1 MSSEEHF
8 DDKPLADV
16 DEQALAKALDSERVF
31 ERSSAPPA
39 LVIPSA
45 SSTDEFPDEPEPE
58 PEPEAEAEAEAPA
71 QTGEALDEQPS
82 ALGDDE
88 SATEPRSS
96 YGHSDPATLAAAGSG
111 HLLDPELAA
120 PTEQTLSEATLVAIV
135 DPPAVQTDSAEPAPS
150 APMQPDGLMLQ
161 PHLAHLTQVGLTD
174 SDTWEEQIKPRI
186 EHLHEQIDDVNVRLD
201 HLTTRK
207 YR

>member
-8 DDKPLADV
+8 DDKPLANV
-16 DEQALAKALDSERVF
+16 DEQAVANALESEGVF
-31 ERSSAPPA
+31 ERSIAPPA
-39 LVIPSA
+39 LEIPSA

-58 PEPEAEAEAEAPA
+58 LEADPTA

-82 ALGDDE
+82 ALGDYE
-88 SATEPRSS
+88 SALEPRSS
-96 YGHSDPATLAAAGSG
+96 YGHSDPASLAAAGSG

-120 PTEQTLSEATLVAIV
+120 PTEQALSEATLVAI
-135 DPPAVQTDSAEPAPS
+135 DDHPSVQTDSAEPAPS
-150 APMQPDGLMLQ
+150 ALVQPEGLTLQ

-174 SDTWEEQIKPRI
+174 SDTWDEQIKPRI

-207 YR
+207 HR

>member
-16 DEQALAKALDSERVF
+16 DEQAVAMALDNERVF

-45 SSTDEFPDEPEPE
+45 SSTDEFPDETEPE
-58 PEPEAEAEAEAPA
+58 SEP
-71 QTGEALDEQPS
+71 S
-82 ALGDDE
+82 SE
-88 SATEPRSS
+88 SRSS
-96 YGHSDPATLAAAGSG
+96 YGNSDPATLAAAGSG
-111 HLLDPELAA
+111 PLLNPELGA
-120 PTEQTLSEATLVAIV
+120 PIEQTLSEATLVAV
-135 DPPAVQTDSAEPAPS
+135 DSPAVALTEPAESAPS
-150 APMQPDGLMLQ
+150 AQVLSDGLVLQ

>member
-31 ERSSAPPA
+31 ERSSAPPE

-58 PEPEAEAEAEAPA
+58 PEPEPEAEAPA

-88 SATEPRSS
+88 PASEPRSS

-111 HLLDPELAA
+111 PLLDPELAA
-120 PTEQTLSEATLVAIV
+120 PTKQTLSEATLVAIV
-135 DPPAVQTDSAEPAPS
+135 DPPAVQTESQESAPS
-150 APMQPDGLMLQ
+150 ELVQPDGLMLQ

>member
-8 DDKPLADV
+8 DDKPLANV
-16 DEQALAKALDSERVF
+16 DEQAVANDLESEGVF
-31 ERSSAPPA
+31 ERSIAPTA

-58 PEPEAEAEAEAPA
+58 PEADPPA
-71 QTGEALDEQPS
+71 QTDEALDELPS
-82 ALGDDE
+82 ALGDYE
-88 SATEPRSS
+88 SALEPRSS
-96 YGHSDPATLAAAGSG
+96 YGHSDPASLAAAGSG
-111 HLLDPELAA
+111 HLLDPELAG

-135 DPPAVQTDSAEPAPS
+135 DHPAVQTDSAEPAPS
-150 APMQPDGLMLQ
+150 ALVQPEGLMLQ
-161 PHLAHLTQVGLTD
+161 PHLAHLTQVGLTE
-174 SDTWEEQIKPRI
+174 SDTWDEQIKPRI

-207 YR
+207 HR

>member
-16 DEQALAKALDSERVF
+16 DEQDVVMALDNERVF

-45 SSTDEFPDEPEPE
+45 SSTDEFPDEMEPE
-58 PEPEAEAEAEAPA
+58 PEP
-71 QTGEALDEQPS
+71 S
-82 ALGDDE
+82 SE
-88 SATEPRSS
+88 SRSS
-96 YGHSDPATLAAAGSG
+96 YGNSDPATLAAAGSG
-111 HLLDPELAA
+111 PLLDPELGA
-120 PTEQTLSEATLVAIV
+120 TTDQTLSEATLVAV
-135 DPPAVQTDSAEPAPS
+135 DSPVVAQTELAGSAPS
-150 APMQPDGLMLQ
+150 AQVLSDGLVLQ

-186 EHLHEQIDDVNVRLD
+186 EHLHEQIDEVNVRLD
-201 HLTTRK
+201 HLTTSKSR
-207 YR
+207 

>member
-8 DDKPLADV
+8 DDKPLANV
-16 DEQALAKALDSERVF
+16 DEQAVANALESEGVF
-31 ERSSAPPA
+31 ERSIAPPA
-39 LVIPSA
+39 LEIPSA

-58 PEPEAEAEAEAPA
+58 PEADPPA

-82 ALGDDE
+82 ALGDYE
-88 SATEPRSS
+88 SALEPRSS
-96 YGHSDPATLAAAGSG
+96 YGHSDPASLAAAGSG

-120 PTEQTLSEATLVAIV
+120 PTEQALSEATLVAI
-135 DPPAVQTDSAEPAPS
+135 DDHPSVQTDSAEPAPS
-150 APMQPDGLMLQ
+150 ALVQPEGLTLQ

>member
-58 PEPEAEAEAEAPA
+58 PEPEAEAEAPA
-71 QTGEALDEQPS
+71 QTGEALDEQTS

-135 DPPAVQTDSAEPAPS
+135 APPAVQTDSAEPAPS
-150 APMQPDGLMLQ
+150 ALVQPDGLMLQ

>member
-16 DEQALAKALDSERVF
+16 DEHAVAKALDSERVF

-58 PEPEAEAEAEAPA
+58 PEP
-71 QTGEALDEQPS
+71 S
-82 ALGDDE
+82 
-88 SATEPRSS
+88 TEPQSS

-111 HLLDPELAA
+111 PLLDPELGA
-120 PTEQTLSEATLVAIV
+120 PTEQTLSEATLVAV
-135 DPPAVQTDSAEPAPS
+135 DSPAAAQIDPAEPAPS
-150 APMQPDGLMLQ
+150 AQVQPQGLVLQ
-161 PHLAHLTQVGLTD
+161 PHLAHLAQVGLTD

-186 EHLHEQIDDVNVRLD
+186 EHLHAQIDEVNVRLD

-207 YR
+207 PR

>member
-8 DDKPLADV
+8 DDEPLADV
-16 DEQALAKALDSERVF
+16 DERALAKASDSEGVF

-58 PEPEAEAEAEAPA
+58 PEPEPEAEAPA

-111 HLLDPELAA
+111 PLLSPELGA
-120 PTEQTLSEATLVAIV
+120 PTEQTLSEATLAAI
-135 DPPAVQTDSAEPAPS
+135 DSPAVA
-150 APMQPDGLMLQ
+150 
-161 PHLAHLTQVGLTD
+161 
-174 SDTWEEQIKPRI
+174 
-186 EHLHEQIDDVNVRLD
+186 
-201 HLTTRK
+201 
-207 YR
+207 

>member
-8 DDKPLADV
+8 DDKPLANV
-16 DEQALAKALDSERVF
+16 DEQAVANALESEGVF
-31 ERSSAPPA
+31 ERSIAPPA
-39 LVIPSA
+39 LEIPSA

-58 PEPEAEAEAEAPA
+58 PEADPPA

-82 ALGDDE
+82 ALGDYE
-88 SATEPRSS
+88 SALEPRSS
-96 YGHSDPATLAAAGSG
+96 YGHSDPASLAAAGSG

-120 PTEQTLSEATLVAIV
+120 PTEQALSEATLVAI
-135 DPPAVQTDSAEPAPS
+135 DDHPSVQTDSAEPAPG
-150 APMQPDGLMLQ
+150 ALLQPEGLTLQ

-174 SDTWEEQIKPRI
+174 SDTWDEQIKPRI

-207 YR
+207 HR

>member
-8 DDKPLADV
+8 DEKPLADV
-16 DEQALAKALDSERVF
+16 DEQAVEHALNSERVF
-31 ERSSAPPA
+31 ERSSAPPT
-39 LVIPSA
+39 LVTPSA

-58 PEPEAEAEAEAPA
+58 PEPEPEAQTQEQTAEAS
-71 QTGEALDEQPS
+71 DEQHTS
-82 ALGDDE
+82 SGDDE
-88 SATEPRSS
+88 PSSAPQSS
-96 YGHSDPATLAAAGSG
+96 YGQSDPATLAAAGSG
-111 HLLDPELAA
+111 HLLNPELGA
-120 PTEQTLSEATLVAIV
+120 PTEQTLAEATLVAV
-135 DPPAVQTDSAEPAPS
+135 DSPAAVQTDQAGHEPS
-150 APMQPDGLMLQ
+150 APVQPEALVLQ
-161 PHLAHLTQVGLTD
+161 PHLAHLAQVGLTD

>member
-1 MSSEEHF
+1 MSSEDTF

-16 DEQALAKALDSERVF
+16 DEQVLAKALDSEHVF
-31 ERSSAPPA
+31 ERSSAPAA
-39 LVIPSA
+39 LVKPTA

-58 PEPEAEAEAEAPA
+58 TEPMPEPEPLDAEFVDPVSPEVSDSAEKAPEHVSSYGQSDPASLAAQGSGELQHAQLGPVQTRELAEAELASSD
-71 QTGEALDEQPS
+71 TEQP
-82 ALGDDE
+82 
-88 SATEPRSS
+88 T
-96 YGHSDPATLAAAGSG
+96 
-111 HLLDPELAA
+111 
-120 PTEQTLSEATLVAIV
+120 
-135 DPPAVQTDSAEPAPS
+135 SAEPTQTPS
-150 APMQPDGLMLQ
+150 SSEGQVLQ
-161 PHLAHLTQVGLTD
+161 PHLAHLAQVGLTD

>member
-58 PEPEAEAEAEAPA
+58 PEPEAEAPV

-96 YGHSDPATLAAAGSG
+96 YGHSDPATLAAVGSG

-120 PTEQTLSEATLVAIV
+120 PTGQTLSEATLVAIV

>member
-16 DEQALAKALDSERVF
+16 DEHAVAKALDSERVF

-58 PEPEAEAEAEAPA
+58 PEPEA
-71 QTGEALDEQPS
+71 QP
-82 ALGDDE
+82 
-88 SATEPRSS
+88 EPELEPEPEPSSEPQSS

-111 HLLDPELAA
+111 PLLNPELGA
-120 PTEQTLSEATLVAIV
+120 PTEQTLSEATLVAV
-135 DPPAVQTDSAEPAPS
+135 GSPAAAQTHPAEPAPS
-150 APMQPDGLMLQ
+150 DPVQPEGLVLQ
-161 PHLAHLTQVGLTD
+161 PHLAHLAQVGLTD

-186 EHLHEQIDDVNVRLD
+186 EHLHEQIDEVNVRLD

>member
-16 DEQALAKALDSERVF
+16 DEQAVAKALDSDPLF

-58 PEPEAEAEAEAPA
+58 PEP
-71 QTGEALDEQPS
+71 S
-82 ALGDDE
+82 
-88 SATEPRSS
+88 TEPQSS

-111 HLLDPELAA
+111 PLLNPELGA
-120 PTEQTLSEATLVAIV
+120 PTEQILSEATLVAV
-135 DPPAVQTDSAEPAPS
+135 DSPAAAQTHPAEPAPS
-150 APMQPDGLMLQ
+150 AQVQPQGLLLQ
-161 PHLAHLTQVGLTD
+161 PHLAHLAQVGLTD

-186 EHLHEQIDDVNVRLD
+186 EHLHAQIDEVIVRLD

-207 YR
+207 TR

>member
-8 DDKPLADV
+8 DDKPLANV
-16 DEQALAKALDSERVF
+16 DEQAVANALESEGVF
-31 ERSSAPPA
+31 ERSIAPPA
-39 LVIPSA
+39 LEIPSA

-58 PEPEAEAEAEAPA
+58 PEADPPA

-82 ALGDDE
+82 ALGDYE
-88 SATEPRSS
+88 SALEPRSS
-96 YGHSDPATLAAAGSG
+96 YGHSDPTSLAAAGSG

-120 PTEQTLSEATLVAIV
+120 PTEQALSEATLVAIV
-135 DPPAVQTDSAEPAPS
+135 DHPAVQADSAEPAPS
-150 APMQPDGLMLQ
+150 ALVQPEGLTLQ

-174 SDTWEEQIKPRI
+174 SDTWDEQIKPRI

-207 YR
+207 HR

>member
-8 DDKPLADV
+8 DDKPLANV
-16 DEQALAKALDSERVF
+16 DEQAVANALESEGVF
-31 ERSSAPPA
+31 ERSIAPPA
-39 LVIPSA
+39 LEIPSA

-58 PEPEAEAEAEAPA
+58 PEPEADPTA

-82 ALGDDE
+82 ALGDYE
-88 SATEPRSS
+88 SALEPRSS
-96 YGHSDPATLAAAGSG
+96 YGHSDPASLAAAGSG

-120 PTEQTLSEATLVAIV
+120 PTEQALSEATLVAI
-135 DPPAVQTDSAEPAPS
+135 DDNPSVQTDSAEPAPS
-150 APMQPDGLMLQ
+150 ALVQPEGLTLQ

-174 SDTWEEQIKPRI
+174 SDTWDEQIKPRI

>member
-8 DDKPLADV
+8 DDKPLANV
-16 DEQALAKALDSERVF
+16 DEQAVANALESEGVF
-31 ERSSAPPA
+31 ERSIAPPA
-39 LVIPSA
+39 LEIPSA

-58 PEPEAEAEAEAPA
+58 PEADPPA

-82 ALGDDE
+82 ALGDYE
-88 SATEPRSS
+88 SALEPRSS
-96 YGHSDPATLAAAGSG
+96 YGHSDPTSLAAAGSG

-120 PTEQTLSEATLVAIV
+120 PTEQALSEATLVAIV
-135 DPPAVQTDSAEPAPS
+135 DHPAVQTDSVEPAPS
-150 APMQPDGLMLQ
+150 ALVQPEGRTLQ

-174 SDTWEEQIKPRI
+174 SDTWDEQIKPRI

-207 YR
+207 HR

>member
-1 MSSEEHF
+1 MSSEERF
-8 DDKPLADV
+8 DDKPLANA
-16 DEQALAKALDSERVF
+16 DEQAVANDLDSEGVF
-31 ERSSAPPA
+31 ERSIAPPA

-58 PEPEAEAEAEAPA
+58 PEADPPA

-82 ALGDDE
+82 ALGDYE
-88 SATEPRSS
+88 SALEPRSS
-96 YGHSDPATLAAAGSG
+96 YGHSDPASLAAAGSG

-120 PTEQTLSEATLVAIV
+120 PTEQALSEATLVAI
-135 DPPAVQTDSAEPAPS
+135 DDHPSVQTDSAEPAPS
-150 APMQPDGLMLQ
+150 ALAQPEGLTLQ

-174 SDTWEEQIKPRI
+174 SDTWDEQIKPRI

-207 YR
+207 HR

>member
-8 DDKPLADV
+8 DDKPLANV
-16 DEQALAKALDSERVF
+16 DEQAVANALESEGVF
-31 ERSSAPPA
+31 ERSIAPPA
-39 LVIPSA
+39 LEIPSA

-58 PEPEAEAEAEAPA
+58 PEADPPA

-82 ALGDDE
+82 ALGDYE
-88 SATEPRSS
+88 SALEPRSS
-96 YGHSDPATLAAAGSG
+96 YGHSDPASLAAAGSG

-135 DPPAVQTDSAEPAPS
+135 APPAVQTDSAEPAPS
-150 APMQPDGLMLQ
+150 ALVQPEGLTLQ

-174 SDTWEEQIKPRI
+174 SDTWDEQIKPRI

-207 YR
+207 HR

>member
-16 DEQALAKALDSERVF
+16 DEQAVAKALDSDRVF

-45 SSTDEFPDEPEPE
+45 SSTDEYPDEPEPE
-58 PEPEAEAEAEAPA
+58 PEPEPED
-71 QTGEALDEQPS
+71 QTQVQTDEALDDQPS
-82 ALGDDE
+82 ASGDHE
-88 SATEPRSS
+88 SASLPRSS
-96 YGHSDPATLAAAGSG
+96 YGHSDPATLASAGSG
-111 HLLDPELAA
+111 PLQNPELGA
-120 PTEQTLSEATLVAIV
+120 PTEQTLSEASLVAIDSSAAAKT
-135 DPPAVQTDSAEPAPS
+135 DPAEPAPS
-150 APMQPDGLMLQ
+150 DQVQPEGLVLQ
-161 PHLAHLTQVGLTD
+161 LHLAHLAQVGLTD

>member
-16 DEQALAKALDSERVF
+16 DEQAVAKALDTERVF

-58 PEPEAEAEAEAPA
+58 TEPMPEPEPLDAEFVDPVSPEVSDSAEKAPEHVSSYGQSDPASLAAQGSGELRDPQLGPVQTRELAEAELASSD
-71 QTGEALDEQPS
+71 TEQPTS
-82 ALGDDE
+82 
-88 SATEPRSS
+88 SEPTQTPSS
-96 YGHSDPATLAAAGSG
+96 
-111 HLLDPELAA
+111 
-120 PTEQTLSEATLVAIV
+120 SEGQV
-135 DPPAVQTDSAEPAPS
+135 
-150 APMQPDGLMLQ
+150 LQ
-161 PHLAHLTQVGLTD
+161 PHLAHLAQVGLTD

-186 EHLHEQIDDVNVRLD
+186 EHLHEQIDEVNVRLD

>member
-8 DDKPLADV
+8 DDKPLANV
-16 DEQALAKALDSERVF
+16 DEQAVANALESEGVF
-31 ERSSAPPA
+31 ERSIAPPA
-39 LVIPSA
+39 LEIPSA

-58 PEPEAEAEAEAPA
+58 LEADPTA

-82 ALGDDE
+82 ALGDYE
-88 SATEPRSS
+88 SALEPRSS
-96 YGHSDPATLAAAGSG
+96 YGHSDPASLAAAGSG

-120 PTEQTLSEATLVAIV
+120 PTEQALSEATLVAI
-135 DPPAVQTDSAEPAPS
+135 DDHPSVQTDSAEPAPG
-150 APMQPDGLMLQ
+150 ALLQPEGLTLQ

-174 SDTWEEQIKPRI
+174 SDTWDEQIKPRI

>member
-16 DEQALAKALDSERVF
+16 DEHAVAKALDKEHVF

-58 PEPEAEAEAEAPA
+58 TEPMPEPEPLDADFVDPA
-71 QTGEALDEQPS
+71 SPEISDS
-82 ALGDDE
+82 ADKASE
-88 SATEPRSS
+88 HVSS
-96 YGHSDPATLAAAGSG
+96 YGHSDPASLAAQGLGELRHAQLGPVQT
-111 HLLDPELAA
+111 HELAEA
-120 PTEQTLSEATLVAIV
+120 ELASSDTEQPTSSEPTQTASPSEGLV
-135 DPPAVQTDSAEPAPS
+135 
-150 APMQPDGLMLQ
+150 LQ
-161 PHLAHLTQVGLTD
+161 PHLAHLAQVGLTD

-186 EHLHEQIDDVNVRLD
+186 EHLHEQIDEVNVRLD

-207 YR
+207 PR

>member
-16 DEQALAKALDSERVF
+16 DEQAVAKALDSDRVF

-45 SSTDEFPDEPEPE
+45 SSTDEYPDEPEPE
-58 PEPEAEAEAEAPA
+58 PEPED
-71 QTGEALDEQPS
+71 QTQVQTDEALDDQPS
-82 ALGDDE
+82 ASGDHE
-88 SATEPRSS
+88 SASQPRSS
-96 YGHSDPATLAAAGSG
+96 YGHSDPATLASAGSG
-111 HLLDPELAA
+111 PLQNPELGA
-120 PTEQTLSEATLVAIV
+120 PTEQTLSEASLVAIDSSAAAKT
-135 DPPAVQTDSAEPAPS
+135 DPAESAPS
-150 APMQPDGLMLQ
+150 DQVQPEGLVLQ
-161 PHLAHLTQVGLTD
+161 LHLAHLAQVGLTD

>member
-8 DDKPLADV
+8 DDKPLANV
-16 DEQALAKALDSERVF
+16 DEQAVANDLDGEGVF
-31 ERSSAPPA
+31 ERSIAPPA

-58 PEPEAEAEAEAPA
+58 PEPEPEADLPA
-71 QTGEALDEQPS
+71 QTDEALDELPS
-82 ALGDDE
+82 ALGDYE
-88 SATEPRSS
+88 SALEPRSS
-96 YGHSDPATLAAAGSG
+96 YGHSDPASLAAAGSG

-120 PTEQTLSEATLVAIV
+120 PTEQALSEATLVAI
-135 DPPAVQTDSAEPAPS
+135 DPLVALTESQEPAPS
-150 APMQPDGLMLQ
+150 AVVQPDGLMLQ

>member
-8 DDKPLADV
+8 DDKPLANV
-16 DEQALAKALDSERVF
+16 DEQAVANALESEGVF
-31 ERSSAPPA
+31 ERSIAPPA
-39 LVIPSA
+39 LEIPSA

-58 PEPEAEAEAEAPA
+58 PEADPPA

-82 ALGDDE
+82 ALGDYE
-88 SATEPRSS
+88 SALEPRSS
-96 YGHSDPATLAAAGSG
+96 YGHSDPASLAAAGSG

-120 PTEQTLSEATLVAIV
+120 PTEQALSEATLVAI
-135 DPPAVQTDSAEPAPS
+135 DDHPSVQTDSAEPAPS
-150 APMQPDGLMLQ
+150 ALVQPEGLTLQ

-174 SDTWEEQIKPRI
+174 SDTWDEQIKPRI

>member
-16 DEQALAKALDSERVF
+16 DEHAVAKALDSERVF

-58 PEPEAEAEAEAPA
+58 PEP
-71 QTGEALDEQPS
+71 S
-82 ALGDDE
+82 
-88 SATEPRSS
+88 TEPQSS

-111 HLLDPELAA
+111 PLLDPELGA
-120 PTEQTLSEATLVAIV
+120 PTEQTLSEATLVAV
-135 DPPAVQTDSAEPAPS
+135 DSPAAAQIDPAEPAPS
-150 APMQPDGLMLQ
+150 AQVQPQGLVLQ
-161 PHLAHLTQVGLTD
+161 PHLAHLAQVGLTD

-186 EHLHEQIDDVNVRLD
+186 EHLHAQIDEVNVQLD

-207 YR
+207 PR

>member
-58 PEPEAEAEAEAPA
+58 PEPQAEAPA

-135 DPPAVQTDSAEPAPS
+135 APPAVQTDSAEPAPS
-150 APMQPDGLMLQ
+150 ALVQPDGLMLQ

-174 SDTWEEQIKPRI
+174 SDTWDEQIKPRI

-207 YR
+207 HR

>member
-16 DEQALAKALDSERVF
+16 DEQAVAKALDSDPLF

-58 PEPEAEAEAEAPA
+58 PEP
-71 QTGEALDEQPS
+71 S
-82 ALGDDE
+82 
-88 SATEPRSS
+88 TEPQSS

-111 HLLDPELAA
+111 PLLNPELGA
-120 PTEQTLSEATLVAIV
+120 PIEQTLSEATLVAV
-135 DPPAVQTDSAEPAPS
+135 DSPAAAQIDPAEPAPS
-150 APMQPDGLMLQ
+150 DEVQLQGLVLQ
-161 PHLAHLTQVGLTD
+161 PHLAHLAQVGLTD

-186 EHLHEQIDDVNVRLD
+186 EHLHAQIDDVNVRLD

-207 YR
+207 TR

>member
-8 DDKPLADV
+8 DDKPLANV
-16 DEQALAKALDSERVF
+16 DEQAVANALESEGVF
-31 ERSSAPPA
+31 ERSIAPPE
-39 LVIPSA
+39 LEIPSA

-58 PEPEAEAEAEAPA
+58 LEADPPA

-82 ALGDDE
+82 ALGDYE
-88 SATEPRSS
+88 SALEPRSS
-96 YGHSDPATLAAAGSG
+96 YGHSDPASLAAAGSG

-120 PTEQTLSEATLVAIV
+120 PTEQALSEATLVAI
-135 DPPAVQTDSAEPAPS
+135 DDHPSLQTDSAEPAPS
-150 APMQPDGLMLQ
+150 ALVQPEGLTLQ

-174 SDTWEEQIKPRI
+174 SDTWDEQIKPRI

-207 YR
+207 HR

>member
-8 DDKPLADV
+8 DDKPLANV
-16 DEQALAKALDSERVF
+16 DEQAVANALESEGVF
-31 ERSSAPPA
+31 ERSIAPPA
-39 LVIPSA
+39 LEIPSA

-58 PEPEAEAEAEAPA
+58 PEADPPA

-82 ALGDDE
+82 ALGDYE
-88 SATEPRSS
+88 SALEPRSS
-96 YGHSDPATLAAAGSG
+96 YGHSDPASLAAAGSG

-120 PTEQTLSEATLVAIV
+120 PTEQALSEATLVAIV
-135 DPPAVQTDSAEPAPS
+135 DHPAVQTDSAEPAPS
-150 APMQPDGLMLQ
+150 ALVQPEGRTLQ

-174 SDTWEEQIKPRI
+174 SDTWDEQIKPRI
-186 EHLHEQIDDVNVRLD
+186 DHLHEQIDDVNVRLD

-207 YR
+207 HR

>member
-58 PEPEAEAEAEAPA
+58 PEPEAEAPA

-82 ALGDDE
+82 ALGDYE
-88 SATEPRSS
+88 SALEPRSS
-96 YGHSDPATLAAAGSG
+96 YGHSDPASLAAAGSG

-120 PTEQTLSEATLVAIV
+120 PTEQALSEATLVAIV

>member
-8 DDKPLADV
+8 DDKPLANV
-16 DEQALAKALDSERVF
+16 DEQAVANALESEGVF
-31 ERSSAPPA
+31 ERSIAPPA
-39 LVIPSA
+39 LEIPSA

-58 PEPEAEAEAEAPA
+58 PEADPPA

-82 ALGDDE
+82 ALGDYE
-88 SATEPRSS
+88 SALEPRSS
-96 YGHSDPATLAAAGSG
+96 YGHSDPASLAAAGSG

-120 PTEQTLSEATLVAIV
+120 PTEQALSEATLVAI
-135 DPPAVQTDSAEPAPS
+135 DDHPSVQTDSAEPAPS
-150 APMQPDGLMLQ
+150 ALVQPEGLTLQ

-186 EHLHEQIDDVNVRLD
+186 EHLHEQIDDVNVRRD

-207 YR
+207 HR

>member
-16 DEQALAKALDSERVF
+16 DEHAVAKALDTERVF
-31 ERSSAPPA
+31 ERSSAPPT

-58 PEPEAEAEAEAPA
+58 PEP
-71 QTGEALDEQPS
+71 S
-82 ALGDDE
+82 
-88 SATEPRSS
+88 TEPQSS

-111 HLLDPELAA
+111 PLLNPELGA
-120 PTEQTLSEATLVAIV
+120 PNEQTLSEATLVAM
-135 DPPAVQTDSAEPAPS
+135 DSPEAAQTDPEEPAPS
-150 APMQPDGLMLQ
+150 AQVLPQGLVLQ
-161 PHLAHLTQVGLTD
+161 PHLAHLAQVGLTD

-186 EHLHEQIDDVNVRLD
+186 EHLHAQIDEVNVRLD

>member
-16 DEQALAKALDSERVF
+16 DEQAVAKALDSERVF

-45 SSTDEFPDEPEPE
+45 SSTDEYPDEPEPE
-58 PEPEAEAEAEAPA
+58 PEPEPEDQA
-71 QTGEALDEQPS
+71 QVQTDEALDDQPS
-82 ALGDDE
+82 ASGDHE
-88 SATEPRSS
+88 SASEPRSS
-96 YGHSDPATLAAAGSG
+96 YGHSDPATLASAGSG
-111 HLLDPELAA
+111 PLLNPELGA
-120 PTEQTLSEATLVAIV
+120 PTEQTLSEAPLVAIDSSAAAKT
-135 DPPAVQTDSAEPAPS
+135 DPADPAPS
-150 APMQPDGLMLQ
+150 DQVQPEGLVLQ
-161 PHLAHLTQVGLTD
+161 PQLAHLAQVGLTD